1 MLNRK
6 LMSEIAEDT
15 QRFVREAAE
24 LATAKSKLAVKK
36 LSEHIQEKQEAEL
49 AKLQQAQAL
58 AQIRNQ
64 EETADNL
71 RQSVSF
77 ALSQVPEHIS
87 FYGMISK
94 HAMKIQYDG
103 EGYYLIIP
111 RTTLSSQMPK
121 NFHAFNEALQNSFD
135 STHKDAILALE
146 TRIKNDSAQWQ
157 SQQLR
162 FNATG
167 IFSGKSDTEF
177 RYNYADLYKQWMPFL
192 YVISNI
198 VSLPVS
204 EGVKIHFHAFLYDSG
219 LHPDNYFCNVNR
231 SM

>member
-1 MLNRK
+1 MKNK
-6 LMSEIAEDT
+6 NQETIIQNVKGITKSIAEKMAS
-15 QRFVREAAE
+15 EA
-24 LATAKSKLAVKK
+24 KLSAKK
-36 LSEHIQEKQEAEL
+36 LSEYTKKKQEAEQV
-49 AKLQQAQAL
+49 KIQQMQAQAR
-58 AQIRNQ
+58 IWNQ

-77 ALSQVPEHIS
+77 ALSQVPEHIC

-103 EGYYLIIP
+103 EGYNLIIP
-111 RTTLSSQMPK
+111 RSTLSSQMPK

-135 STHKDAILALE
+135 STHKDAIFALE
-146 TRIKNDSAQWQ
+146 NRIKDDSAQWQ

-177 RYNYADLYKQWMPFL
+177 RYNYADLYKQWLPFL

-204 EGVKIHFHAFLYDSG
+204 EGVKIHFHAFLCDSG